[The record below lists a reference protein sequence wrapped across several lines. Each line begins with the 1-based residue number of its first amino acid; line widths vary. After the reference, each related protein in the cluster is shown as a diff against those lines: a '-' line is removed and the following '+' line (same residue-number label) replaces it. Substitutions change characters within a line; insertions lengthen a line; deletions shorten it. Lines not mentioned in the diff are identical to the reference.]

1 MKKAAI
7 LAAALAMV
15 LTLAA
20 CGNRDNKN
28 GNDNTGVT
36 TNGGQNSGSGTNSGV
51 SGSHDRDDPVTGSNG
66 STTGNGSSAGND
78 PITGSSG
85 SLNDDNDVT
94 DRDGR
99 DNGDDSSM
107 GRSRVGNDL
116 RRAADDVGDAMTGLA
131 DAGRSAVTRG
141 TSTTTFQRMLDNARV
156 HDVDG
161 VLTDGEN
168 SRW

>member
-7 LAAALAMV
+7 LAAALAMI

-20 CGNRDNKN
+20 CGNRDDNDSGN
-28 GNDNTGVT
+28 QPNDNNVTDNNGV
-36 TNGGQNSGSGTNSGV
+36 N
-51 SGSHDRDDPVTGSNG
+51 GSHDRDDPVTGSNG

-94 DRDGR
+94 DR

-156 HDVDG
+156 HDA
-161 VLTDGEN
+161 DGEN